1 MTLDASLV
9 VLLPRFLIRVGVSDL
24 NSATTYAQW
33 VLKTWVQPLARCFG
47 AFCGTFLR
55 RGEPLAC
62 WPLNSGDRE
71 LNTQHFAPASND
83 RMHKLG
89 NHLHAALY
97 ENRLSLLYAAATK
110 FVGESGRLPF
120 WVYTFICLGRFW
132 GVDTNRQEGKRR
144 QCFMDTGAA

>member
-9 VLLPRFLIRVGVSDL
+9 VLLPRFLIRVDVSDL
-24 NSATTYAQW
+24 SSVTTYGQW
-33 VLKTWVQPLARCFG
+33 VLKTRVQPLARYFG

-62 WPLNSGDRE
+62 WPSNSGDRE

-89 NHLHAALY
+89 NHLHAAGT
-97 ENRLSLLYAAATK
+97 RAQADVCHWCS
-110 FVGESGRLPF
+110 
-120 WVYTFICLGRFW
+120 TFGARFKQPH
-132 GVDTNRQEGKRR
+132 G
-144 QCFMDTGAA
+144 